1 MRPLPLLLVL
11 ALPGLFLPGS
21 ARAEG
26 RGVTILNRT
35 GETVRQIFIS
45 PPGSASRGENRLRSQ
60 LPSGAQAHIGYST
73 GCRAD
78 IRLGFDGGRTEEFLD
93 QDTCGDLQVTAGQ
106 GTATAAGSPPAHASD
121 PKHGKTAQKPE
132 KYVPATVVV
141 PPWTGRSIT
150 KKFGGLD

>member
-1 MRPLPLLLVL
+1 MRSLPLLLAL
-11 ALPGLFLPGS
+11 ALPGLAL
-21 ARAEG
+21 AEG
-26 RGVTILNRT
+26 RGVTIVNRT
-35 GETVRQIFIS
+35 GETLRQVYIS
-45 PPGSASRGENRLRSQ
+45 PPGSAAHGDNRLRSQ

-78 IRLGFDGGRTEEFLD
+78 VRLGFDGGRSEEFLD
-93 QDTCGDLQVTAGQ
+93 QDTCGNLQLTAGQ
-106 GTATAAGSPPAHASD
+106 GTATAAGSPPAHPD

-132 KYVPATVVV
+132 KYVPVTVVV